1 LRGREQ
7 TYIYLQNSVYY
18 IVMKLTAI
26 EIFWNKFTDYI
37 FRRKTLTSILFLVV
51 VFILKELA
59 AISNG
64 QEIAEFC
71 QKLKSDNPDNLIYYA
86 AIFIDLLFG
95 RGSYI
100 ALGIALVIALLLM
113 VLIYKKKSGIYWSK
127 VEW

>member
-1 LRGREQ
+1 
-7 TYIYLQNSVYY
+7 
-18 IVMKLTAI
+18 MPF
-26 EIFWNKFTDYI
+26 EIFWNKLTDYI

-59 AISNG
+59 AINNG

-86 AIFIDLLFG
+86 AILIDLLFV

-113 VLIYKKKSGIYWSK
+113 ILIFKKKSGMYWSK